1 MRVIPCRLL
10 RSASQQQHGAA
21 TRQRRQLSGLQP
33 AQRDEG
39 LMEGFQGECV
49 DIVGWYS
56 FQYEGGEFAV
66 CFRPGGKFFCNE
78 YQAPATWAA
87 QGDQVIIDWKSYG
100 E

>member
-1 MRVIPCRLL
+1 MR
-10 RSASQQQHGAA
+10 ASSEDAQACWSGYGA
-21 TRQRRQLSGLQP
+21 L

-39 LMEGFQGECV
+39 LLSRMEGFQGECV

-66 CFRPGGKFFCNE
+66 CFRPGGKFFCSE
-78 YQAPATWAA
+78 YQAPATWVAK
-87 QGDQVIIDWKSYG
+87 GDEVMIDWKSYG

>member
-1 MRVIPCRLL
+1 
-10 RSASQQQHGAA
+10 
-21 TRQRRQLSGLQP
+21 
-33 AQRDEG
+33 
-39 LMEGFQGECV
+39 V

-78 YQAPATWAA
+78 YQAPATWVAK
-87 QGDQVIIDWKSYG
+87 GDEIMIDWKSYG